1 MRRGFALAAAL
12 VALLTGG
19 PAQADCAGQSGA
31 CDLPTGEYHI
41 ALPDRPVANTP
52 LVVFLHGA
60 GGTGATAIRNSAMLE
75 PMLARGYAV
84 LAPTGSG
91 KFGSGK
97 GRVWRFRG
105 DFGDR
110 DEGGFLQ
117 EVVADAARRFGVD
130 DSAVLLSGFSA
141 GGFMVHYLAC
151 AQPGSFAAYA
161 PVSGAFWKPHPT
173 TCAGP
178 VRMFHTH
185 GWTDNVVPLEGRYL
199 HNGQVQ
205 QGDVFGSLEIWRR
218 ANECRENR
226 PDGFDQTGPFLRRT
240 WVRCASGSHLELAL
254 HPGGHMVPKGWA
266 DMALDWFEA
275 LEPRPTDG

>member
-1 MRRGFALAAAL
+1 MRRGTPIAAMLAVLFWAGGAL
-12 VALLTGG
+12 
-19 PAQADCAGQSGA
+19 ADCAGRSGA
-31 CDLPTGEYHI
+31 CVLETGEYHI
-41 ALPDRPVANTP
+41 ALPQHPDDAP

-60 GGTGATAIRNSAMLE
+60 GGTGGTAIRNKAMRD
-75 PMLARGYAV
+75 PILARGYAV

-91 KFGSGK
+91 RFGSGN

-117 EVVADAARRFGVD
+117 EVVADAARRFGVNTD
-130 DSAVLLSGFSA
+130 RVLLAGFSA

-151 AQPGSFAAYA
+151 ARPGSFAAYA
-161 PVSGAFWKPHPT
+161 PVSGAFWKPHPDR
-173 TCAGP
+173 CAGP

-199 HNGQVQ
+199 RGGQFQ
-205 QGDVFGSLEIWRR
+205 QGDVFASLDIWRR
-218 ANECRENR
+218 ANGCRENR
-226 PDGFDQTGPFLRRT
+226 PDGFARTGDFLRRT
-240 WVRCASGSHLELAL
+240 WIRCAGGSHLELAL
-254 HPGGHMVPKGWA
+254 HPGGHMVPRGWA